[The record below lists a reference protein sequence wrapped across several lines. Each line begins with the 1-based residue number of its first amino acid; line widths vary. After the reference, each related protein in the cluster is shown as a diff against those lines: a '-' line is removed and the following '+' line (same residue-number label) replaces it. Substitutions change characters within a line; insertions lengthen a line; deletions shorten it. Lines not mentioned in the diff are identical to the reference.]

1 MKIKGRRI
9 KGIIVIIFSTVFL
22 VFLFYFG
29 ESKAFSLSIDEEQ
42 ILGEQFL
49 ANVRKHFDLVDDDF
63 ANEYI
68 NDLGHYLIKPL
79 ETKHFPFRFYIVK
92 DNDLNA
98 FAGPGG
104 HIFFFSGL
112 IEVMEE
118 VDEFATVICHEIGH
132 ISGRHISQRI
142 EQNKKIGIA
151 TLAGVLAGALIGG
164 KAAGAITTGAVA
176 AGIQKQLSYSRND
189 ERHADQLGFKYT
201 AEAGFDPSGMITTLK
216 KLHQGQWSSADSIPS
231 YLLTHPGG
239 PERMSNIDIMLTNH
253 NRKPETEQTK
263 RFREL
268 FPFFKTVLSAKYLDP
283 HDAERLFN
291 RELEKDP
298 NSPMAHFGLGIV
310 WKERSEYPRSIN
322 HFQKALISLPDS
334 LPILRN
340 LGEAYQLVGQDNKA
354 ITVLEKALE
363 KDNQDRSSLFLLAAS
378 YQQQEE
384 YQKAARLYERLTSME
399 PVKDE
404 VYYNLGV
411 SYGRRGNLARAH
423 YNFGIYFKRLKKI
436 RKARFHFQKAED
448 LAKDDPALRDRIRK
462 AMKDRVSK

>member
-1 MKIKGRRI
+1 MKIKGRHI
-9 KGIIVIIFSTVFL
+9 KSINVIIVSTVFL
-22 VFLFYFG
+22 AFLFYFG
-29 ESKAFSLSIDEEQ
+29 ESKVFSLSIEEEQ
-42 ILGEQFL
+42 KLGEQFL
-49 ANVRKHFDLVDDDF
+49 NNVRRHFDLIDDDF

-104 HIFFFSGL
+104 HIFIFSGL
-112 IEVMEE
+112 IEVMDE
-118 VDEFATVICHEIGH
+118 VDELAAVICHEIGH

-151 TLAGVLAGALIGG
+151 TLAGILAGALIGG

-201 AEAGFDPSGMITTLK
+201 VKAGFNPSSMITTLK
-216 KLHQGQWSSADSIPS
+216 KLHQGQYSGADSIPP

-253 NRKPETEQTK
+253 NRKPETRQTK

-268 FPFFKTVLSAKYLDP
+268 FPFLKTILGAKYLDP

-298 NSPMAHFGLGIV
+298 DSPMAYFGLGIV
-310 WKERSEYPRSIN
+310 WKERSEYPRSIS

-340 LGEAYQLVGQDNKA
+340 LGEAYQLVGQDAKA
-354 ITVLEKALE
+354 IVVLEKAL
-363 KDNQDRSSLFLLAAS
+363 KIDNQDRSALYLLAVS
-378 YQQQEE
+378 HQQREE
-384 YQKAARLYERLTSME
+384 FQKASRLYERLTLME

-411 SYGRRGNLARAH
+411 SYGRQERLAIAH

-448 LAKDDPALRDRIRK
+448 LAKDDPALRGRIRK
-462 AMKDRVSK
+462 AMKDIASK